1 MQLPLRNFAS
11 PYSVGGVV
19 SPALQ
24 QASASP
30 AGFSAV
36 GFSSAA

>member
-1 MQLPLRNFAS
+1 MQLPLGNFATN
-11 PYSVGGVV
+11 SVGGVV
-19 SPALQ
+19 SPVLQ